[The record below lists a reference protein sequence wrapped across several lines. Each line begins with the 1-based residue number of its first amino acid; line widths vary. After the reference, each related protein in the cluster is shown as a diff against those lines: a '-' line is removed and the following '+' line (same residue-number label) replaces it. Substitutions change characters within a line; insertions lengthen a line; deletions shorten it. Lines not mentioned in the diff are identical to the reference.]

1 MNIFYKD
8 FFESIPS
15 SNEAL
20 ELTEEIKNGL
30 DSLNKK
36 LKNYK
41 TNANFPFISNYE
53 EEFKVISNLS
63 ETNKN
68 EIINKLS
75 TSDNLIDIKKNIID
89 PLSKFIEGNQGKI
102 YKDSFVFY
110 KENKDNF
117 ILLKK
122 DKLEKFLEII
132 NDPKCFIGNK
142 IPILKKIK
150 NELEEEIKLKKT
162 EEIKRVVGEFD
173 NLKNEISSIPQFI
186 NSDNDKQEKIIKTI
200 DTKIVEINN
209 INTINSIQAIYKY
222 FEDEIFTSLI
232 GELINNE
239 KQKVISISSL
249 KFENKKIILESE
261 EDLIEHINNYKK
273 TILKEIRLG
282 NKVKI

>member
-1 MNIFYKD
+1 MKIFYKD
-8 FFESIPS
+8 FFESIPP

-20 ELTEEIKNGL
+20 ELIEEIKDGL
-30 DSLNKK
+30 VCLNNE

-53 EEFKVISNLS
+53 KEFKVISNLS

-89 PLSKFIEGNQGKI
+89 PLSKFIEGKQGKI

-122 DKLEKFLEII
+122 DKIEKFLEII

-150 NELEEEIKLKKT
+150 NELEEEINLKKT
-162 EEIKRVVGEFD
+162 E
-173 NLKNEISSIPQFI
+173 
-186 NSDNDKQEKIIKTI
+186 
-200 DTKIVEINN
+200 
-209 INTINSIQAIYKY
+209 
-222 FEDEIFTSLI
+222 
-232 GELINNE
+232 
-239 KQKVISISSL
+239 
-249 KFENKKIILESE
+249 
-261 EDLIEHINNYKK
+261 
-273 TILKEIRLG
+273 
-282 NKVKI
+282 